1 MALERLKDK
10 GMDSDDAAEE
20 LAAMGYDMHKQ
31 RQSQATAHS
40 ARSQEYVGVAAAV
53 VQLLCVLTTRGVLVR
68 RCRSQPMFITPGVK
82 GEAQAVEAKRR
93 AARAVAELRSMD
105 PGHLKM
111 KTDKFLRLE
120 SEARERALLRTLDR
134 ARIEIPKEA
143 EEGSAMCR
151 NRKVFRTH
159 YVADCGQ
166 GVVQAT

>member
-68 RCRSQPMFITPGVK
+68 RCRSQPMFITQGVK